1 MNRNKSKRGCKRFG
15 GKEILK
21 EIVDD
26 FKRIKGKGKENNKV
40 YNNLELKFFT
50 MSTHWQWEETID
62 CVGKVPVLLHGR
74 ERYQLIVK
82 DQRKKDQV
90 EK

>member
-1 MNRNKSKRGCKRFG
+1 MNRNKSKRGCKRFR

-21 EIVDD
+21 EIFDD

-50 MSTHWQWEETID
+50 MSTHWLTID
-62 CVGKVPVLLHGR
+62 CVGKVPVLLDGR